1 MSTDRETEERILD
14 AAHRIFVRSGT
25 HGARMQEI
33 ADEAGVNKALLHY
46 YFRSK
51 DRLSEAVFR
60 RAAAGLMPR
69 VLGIV
74 GSEAPIEEK
83 VRRVV
88 EVELEYLSANP
99 YLPAYIVGEVNQQ
112 PERAEQLVSMMV
124 HLPPEE
130 LRSRVLGVLGRQ
142 LEEGARSGELRPTR
156 PEEFLLNLLSLC
168 VFPFLARPIMGL
180 LLEVKGEGFGEFI
193 EVRKRTLP
201 EFFLAGL
208 RP

>member
-51 DRLSEAVFR
+51 ERLAEAVFR

-69 VLGIV
+69 VLEV
-74 GSEAPIEEK
+74 LASEASIEEK
-83 VRRVV
+83 VERVV
-88 EVELEYLSANP
+88 ELELDYLSANP
-99 YLPAYIVGEVNQQ
+99 YLPAYIVGEINQQ
-112 PERAEQLVSMMV
+112 PERAEQLVSLMIR
-124 HLPPEE
+124 LPAAEV
-130 LRSRVLGVLGRQ
+130 RDRVLGVLRRQ
-142 LEEGARSGELRPTR
+142 LEEGMRAGELRPVAV
-156 PEEFLLNLLSLC
+156 EEFMINLVSLC

-180 LLEVKGEGFGEFI
+180 LLEVDGAGFAGFI
-193 EVRKRTLP
+193 EARKRSLP
-201 EFFLAGL
+201 GFFLRGL

>member
-1 MSTDRETEERILD
+1 MNGDRETEERILD
-14 AAHRIFVRSGT
+14 AAHRIFLRSGT

-51 DRLSEAVFR
+51 ERLSQAVFQ

-69 VLGIV
+69 VLGVI
-74 GSEAPIEEK
+74 GSELPLEEK

-88 EVELEYLSANP
+88 AVELEYFTANP
-99 YLPAYIVGEVNQQ
+99 YLPAYIVSEINQQ
-112 PERAEQLVSMMV
+112 PERARQMV
-124 HLPPEE
+124 ALMVQLPPEE
-130 LRSRVLGVLGRQ
+130 LRSRVFAVLGRQ
-142 LEEGARSGELRPTR
+142 LEEGARAGGLRPMKV
-156 PEEFLLNLLSLC
+156 EEFVVNVVALC

-180 LLEVKGEGFGEFI
+180 LLAVEGKEFEGFI
-193 EVRKRTLP
+193 EERKRTLP